1 MSALRIKSVR
11 DLNQLVKHG
20 QLSGSIAKQISKRL
34 ADVTVKEQINPPAGF
49 ISDGRAKSVKED
61 LLKRASR
68 EHFYPLPEYDQQP
81 DPAVLLYRAC
91 VARWGRYYEGG
102 LVVNELIIKSPR
114 AFRADIALPKY
125 RIAIEM
131 DGFKFHS
138 SKSAIRRDHDKTE
151 QLSRLGWVVFR
162 VGAKRIFSDLS
173 SFLDSVE
180 NLMNHCA
187 TGEFVV
193 SMNKPSNGKQSFFS
207 VLHSW
212 VPTLMQKPQEF
223 QLDK

>member
-1 MSALRIKSVR
+1 MAGLRIKTTR
-11 DLNQLVKHG
+11 DLNLLIKGGKV
-20 QLSGSIAKQISKRL
+20 STAIAKQISRQL
-34 ADVTVKEQINPPAGF
+34 TINQVEQHPITRPAY
-49 ISDGRAKSVKED
+49 DGRTESVKLDQE
-61 LLKRASR
+61 KRKSR
-68 EHFYPLPEYDQQP
+68 EHFYYLPEYDKQP

-102 LVVNELIIKSPR
+102 LVVNELIIKAPR

-138 SKSAIRRDHDKTE
+138 SKTAIRRDHDKTE

-193 SMNKPSNGKQSFFS
+193 TMNKPSNGKQSFFS

-212 VPTLMQKPQEF
+212 VPTLIQKPQEF
-223 QLDK
+223 QLNK